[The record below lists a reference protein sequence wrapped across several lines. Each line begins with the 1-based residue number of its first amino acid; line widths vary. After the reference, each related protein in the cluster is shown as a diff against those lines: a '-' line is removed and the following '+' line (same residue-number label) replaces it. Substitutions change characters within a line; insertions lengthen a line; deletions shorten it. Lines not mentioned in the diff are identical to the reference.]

1 MSRKLLPAVAFMM
14 AFHQFACRADSHP
27 AATARME
34 KNELLAQQASTKKIA
49 ITVGDKVLMAT
60 VVDSTTARDFVS
72 LLPLTVTMKDLFKRE
87 KWADLPR
94 PLSEGGERI
103 RSYQVGDVIYWS
115 PSDHLAIY
123 YRHDGQAIPSPGIIV
138 LARIESGAD
147 ALDVPGDVKVTL
159 EAVR

>member
-1 MSRKLLPAVAFMM
+1 MSRKLLPAVAFVM
-14 AFHQFACRADSHP
+14 AFTNLACRADSYP
-27 AATARME
+27 VATARVE
-34 KNELLAQQASTKKIA
+34 KNELLAQQASIKKIA
-49 ITVGDKVLMAT
+49 ITVGDKVLTAT

-103 RSYQVGDVIYWS
+103 RTYQVGDVIYWS
-115 PSDHLAIY
+115 PSDHVAIY
-123 YRHDGQAIPSPGIIV
+123 YRHDGQSIPSPGIIV
-138 LARIESGAD
+138 LAKIESGAD
-147 ALDVPGDVKVTL
+147 ALDVPGDIKVTL